1 MKFSITLALFFTGL
15 ATASPLLVREPQ
27 QSNDDDLQINDF
39 SLPDAPRKPVDPD
52 FTRPD
57 PVFNGPTN
65 SKGITKDGCDLIRKN
80 HGLRTAAE
88 SGCNEFLQDTPQDTV
103 DPDFTRPDPVLNGPE
118 NSKGVTKD
126 GCDHIRKNFGLE
138 FSADFGCNEFLQD
151 TPQDTVD
158 PDFTRPDP
166 VLNGPENSKGVTKD
180 GCDHIRKNFGLE
192 FSADFGIK

>member
-27 QSNDDDLQINDF
+27 QSDDDDLQINDF
-39 SLPDAPRKPVDPD
+39 SLPDPPLEPVDPDFTRPDPCNEFLQDTPQDTVDPD

-138 FSADFGCNEFLQD
+138 FSADFGCNEFL
-151 TPQDTVD
+151 
-158 PDFTRPDP
+158 
-166 VLNGPENSKGVTKD
+166 
-180 GCDHIRKNFGLE
+180 
-192 FSADFGIK
+192 